1 MPVASDDFSKLYMG
15 IYIMAVAYLDR
26 QMDAVLRTGVEAC
39 KTWLAL
45 VKELQFIIID
55 INIDIEGRAYKSAD
69 GALVAGFIVY
79 QKFCLEPFSR
89 FESGIGCH
97 IPVVHMIFDI

>member
-1 MPVASDDFSKLYMG
+1 MPVASDDFSKLYMW
-15 IYIMAVAYLDR
+15 INIMAVAYLDR

-55 INIDIEGRAYKSAD
+55 INIDIEGRTYKGAD
-69 GALVAGFIVY
+69 CALVAGVIIY
-79 QKFCLEPFSR
+79 QKSCLEPFSR
-89 FESGIGCH
+89 FESSIGCN